1 MTQAPVIVWFR
12 RDFRL
17 SDHEALNAAYE
28 TGRPIIPV
36 FILDGVFEAL
46 GAAPKWRL
54 GLAIEYFKKKL
65 ESMGSN
71 LILRRGNASKILQE
85 LMNETGA
92 LDVYWSRAYDPASIH
107 RDTKV
112 KSH

>member
-28 TGRPIIPV
+28 TGRPVIPV
-36 FILDGVFEAL
+36 FILDEVFEAL

-54 GLAIEYFKKKL
+54 G
-65 ESMGSN
+65 
-71 LILRRGNASKILQE
+71 
-85 LMNETGA
+85 
-92 LDVYWSRAYDPASIH
+92 
-107 RDTKV
+107 
-112 KSH
+112 